1 LKKEGTCMAQE
12 DVEQEI
18 TTFITQEVLSEE
30 DGETVQPGQP
40 LLTGLLDSF
49 GLMSLLAF
57 IEERYEVTI
66 PNNEVVTDNFKSVEV
81 LAAFVETKRRS
92 TA

>member
-1 LKKEGTCMAQE
+1 MSQE
-12 DVEQEI
+12 DVAREI
-18 TTFITQEVLSEE
+18 TTFITQEVLGEE
-30 DGETVQPGQP
+30 EGATIQPGQP

-66 PNNEVVTDNFKSVEV
+66 PNNEVVTDNFNSVEV
-81 LAAFVETKRRS
+81 LAAFVETKRQS
-92 TA
+92 KV